1 MMTRRHAGV
10 IAVAGLVGLLYGGS
24 LASAQTVGAASSFAI
39 VGGTTVTA
47 GGAISTVNGDVG
59 VSPGTSVTGFPS
71 PATTVPPYSVHSND
85 GAAINAQAATL
96 ALYNSLA
103 ALGPATPIPPQL
115 NTQNLGPGTYSI
127 GAADLAGGGTL
138 TLTGAGNY
146 VFQVASSLVANVG
159 SQVVLLGGAS
169 ACNVFWQVTSAA
181 TLNGVNFAG
190 NVVAQA
196 NVTLGVGDQLTG
208 RALATSLGSVTLSGG
223 NSAGGCSTAAL
234 PPTPPTPT
242 PTPPAPTPRPNA
254 CATTAPDLFIT
265 KTHVDPFVVGSN
277 GTYRIALGNNGV
289 TSIGPI
295 TVTDTLPAT
304 VAFVSAS
311 GTGWTCVVSGQIV
324 SCTTSSTL
332 PGLITLTVTPGANA
346 APSVTNNAAV
356 SGGSDCDL
364 TNNTSSDSA
373 AVATAVPTLSQW
385 GLIALGALLAAV
397 GTVALRRRS
406 TV

>member
-1 MMTRRHAGV
+1 MTPNSVGLRTIV
-10 IAVAGLVGLLYGGS
+10 GLVTLLAGAAV
-24 LASAQTVGAASSFAI
+24 ASAQTVGAASSFAI

-103 ALGPATPIPPQL
+103 ALGPAAPIPPQL
-115 NTQNLGPGTYSI
+115 NAQNLGPGTYSI

-234 PPTPPTPT
+234 A

-265 KTHVDPFVVGSN
+265 KTHIDPFVVGSN
-277 GTYRIALGNNGV
+277 GIYRIALGNNGV

-311 GTGWTCVVSGQIV
+311 GTGWTCVVSGQVV
-324 SCTTSSTL
+324 SCTTPSTL

-364 TNNTSSDSA
+364 TNNTSSDIA
-373 AVATAVPTLSQW
+373 AVATAVPTLSQG

-397 GTVALRRRS
+397 GTLALRRRS
-406 TV
+406 TI

>member
-1 MMTRRHAGV
+1 MTRTSVGV
-10 IAVAGLVGLLYGGS
+10 RIVVGLVTFLSG
-24 LASAQTVGAASSFAI
+24 ATPVSAQTVGAASSFAI

-103 ALGPATPIPPQL
+103 ALGPATPIPAQL

-138 TLTGAGNY
+138 TLTGAGTY

-234 PPTPPTPT
+234 PPTPT
-242 PTPPAPTPRPNA
+242 PTPPAPRPNA

-304 VAFVSAS
+304 LAFVSAS
-311 GTGWTCVVSGQIV
+311 GTGWTCVVSGQMV